1 MGWLEGRR
9 RLGVLTAA
17 GTASALLVAGLL
29 AAQPRQRDVQ
39 VRPRAEVRLFDA
51 LGSTIGVSIRE
62 VTEGDVAKLKLAS
75 LGGAV
80 VEQVDRDGPAERAG
94 LRAGDVL
101 IEFDGER
108 VRSALELTRLVR
120 ETPSGRAVKVGIV
133 REGRRTDVTVTPE
146 SHRLGL
152 VDERALERAIEGG
165 LGQFRDRLEQ
175 VPRSEPGWPWLFEAP
190 QGPRTLPVPPFAP
203 PLWASPWRL
212 GVTVQELTPQ
222 LAEYFGVKEGVLISA
237 VTDNSPAS
245 KAGLKAGDVIT
256 AIDGKSVRN
265 RTDLTRALRDR
276 EGSDVS
282 LTIVRDRK
290 TQTIKVT
297 LEGSR
302 QRRVR
307 V

>member
-9 RLGVLTAA
+9 RPRVLIAA
-17 GTASALLVAGLL
+17 GTATALLVAGML
-29 AAQPRQRDVQ
+29 AAQPRQGAQMV
-39 VRPRAEVRLFDA
+39 PRAEVRLFDA
-51 LGSTIGVSIRE
+51 AGSTIGVSVAE
-62 VTEGDVAKLKLAS
+62 VTQDDVAKLKLPS

-80 VEQVDRDGPAERAG
+80 VEQVDRDSPAERAG
-94 LRAGDVL
+94 LRAGDV
-101 IEFDGER
+101 IVEFDGER
-108 VRSALELTRLVR
+108 VRSGLELTRLVG
-120 ETPSGRAVKVGIV
+120 ETPAGRAVKVGIV

-152 VDERALERAIEGG
+152 IDERALERAIEGG

-190 QGPRTLPVPPFAP
+190 QGPHTLPIPPFAP

-276 EGSDVS
+276 DGSEVS

-290 TQTIKVT
+290 TQTIKVK
-297 LEGSR
+297 LEDSR